1 MQFKDLFHEIN
12 KVKEDFSYKN
22 SNIVTRLN
30 ALFRVLK
37 EKVKDEKIEISI
49 LEDICNSLINIVN
62 LSLSGRR
69 NEAFNLLYTTY
80 FKDDSI

>member
-37 EKVKDEKIEISI
+37 EKVKDEKIETST
-49 LEDICNSLINIVN
+49 LEDICNSL
-62 LSLSGRR
+62 
-69 NEAFNLLYTTY
+69 
-80 FKDDSI
+80 

>member
-37 EKVKDEKIEISI
+37 EKVKDEKIE
-49 LEDICNSLINIVN
+49 
-62 LSLSGRR
+62 
-69 NEAFNLLYTTY
+69 T
-80 FKDDSI
+80 